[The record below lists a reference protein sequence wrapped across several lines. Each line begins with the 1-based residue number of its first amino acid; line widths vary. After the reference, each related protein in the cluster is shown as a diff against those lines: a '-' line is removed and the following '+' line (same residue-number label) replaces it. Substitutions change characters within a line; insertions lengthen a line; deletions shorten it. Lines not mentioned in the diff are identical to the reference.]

1 MQPLDEIAFAIL
13 KILAAKSNEQL
24 KDMNLYTDEEV
35 ASASYN
41 LAQAFMIEGEMRE
54 AKRELAIKEM
64 VEKSYD
70 RTK

>member
-1 MQPLDEIAFAIL
+1 MQPLDEG
-13 KILAAKSNEQL
+13 
-24 KDMNLYTDEEV
+24 V